1 MTYVPGEEAA
11 VIGTKSGV
19 VLSHVTYTRLLDKK
33 NPWRRLEPVSDDQ
46 DYKATVCSFNSK
58 GTFLAVGFDVGAV
71 ELWMVATVHLKC
83 RTLML
88 PETVAAAYDDYPLPK
103 PGKRPEA
110 ALWCCVALAWAP
122 DNRHIVAAYNHSDY
136 AKVAQPGLLVLWSVT
151 DGSVVAYVRQPT
163 WLVHI
168 ALSPV
173 TRGRCLVSCY
183 TGHVRIIDFS
193 LSDDEDDGSC
203 TDCKQET
210 LLWDPNAETDLST
223 DQSLLSTSTAAATA
237 AAGAVDSTAKAK
249 PKPVTASKAG
259 RALWSRDGSTAYILT
274 YTHQILA
281 VAAQHSSSSSSKGA
295 PAVLARCEFNT
306 VSPSTFELT
315 ADGDALLLS
324 TNRGICLVPTDTL
337 DVGSAQFFGER
348 QNRYNAKQYFG
359 TCTAGDIEGQ
369 GRLSVIGN
377 ASMTRQEKGELLVYH
392 VDADGKVSTQDSI
405 IHNVCSLLSLHRYC
419 LVASVDCS
427 VLYFLTFYYCVCS
440 VCLQYLLINDNSTA
454 LSY

>member
-1 MTYVPGEEAA
+1 VHSLDASARLISTITQASNMTYVPGEEAA

-19 VLSHVTYTRLLDKK
+19 VVSHVTYTRLLDKK
-33 NPWRRLEPVSDDQ
+33 NPWRRLEPVTDDQ
-46 DYKATVCSFNSK
+46 DYRATVCSFNSK
-58 GTFLAVGFDVGAV
+58 GTFLAVGYDVGAV

-88 PETVAAAYDDYPLPK
+88 PEACAAVGDDYPLLPK
-103 PGKRPEA
+103 PGKRLEA

-122 DNRHIVAAYNHSDY
+122 DNRHILAAYNHSEY
-136 AKVAQPGLLVLWSVT
+136 ARVAQPGLLVLWSVT

-163 WLVHI
+163 WLVDI

-193 LSDDEDDGSC
+193 LSDDDDDGSC
-203 TDCKQET
+203 TYCKQET
-210 LLWDPNAETDLST
+210 LLYDPNAVAVKDEISI
-223 DQSLLSTSTAAATA
+223 DQSSLSSPTAAAA
-237 AAGAVDSTAKAK
+237 AAAADTTKAK

-259 RALWSRDGSTAYILT
+259 RALWSKDGTAAYILT

-281 VAAQHSSSSSSKGA
+281 VAAQHSSSSSSSGT
-295 PAVLARCEFNT
+295 PAVLARCEFGT

-337 DVGSAQFFGER
+337 DVDSAQFFGER

-392 VDADGKVSTQDSI
+392 VDADGKVSTYYDTHYVSAI
-405 IHNVCSLLSLHRYC
+405 MCFYS
-419 LVASVDCS
+419 AS
-427 VLYFLTFYYCVCS
+427 
-440 VCLQYLLINDNSTA
+440 N
-454 LSY
+454 

>member
-19 VLSHVTYTRLLDKK
+19 VVSHVTYTRLLDKK
-33 NPWRRLEPVSDDQ
+33 NPWRRLEPVTDDQ
-46 DYKATVCSFNSK
+46 DYRATVCSFNSK

-88 PETVAAAYDDYPLPK
+88 PDACAAAEDDYPLPK

-110 ALWCCVALAWAP
+110 ALWCCVALSWAP
-122 DNRHIVAAYNHSDY
+122 DNRHILAAYNHSEY
-136 AKVAQPGLLVLWSVT
+136 ARVAQPGLLVLWSVT
-151 DGSVVAYVRQPT
+151 DGAVVAYVRQPT
-163 WLVHI
+163 WLVDV

-193 LSDDEDDGSC
+193 LSDEDDDGSC
-203 TDCKQET
+203 TYCKQET
-210 LLWDPNAETDLST
+210 LLYDPNAVAVKNEISI
-223 DQSLLSTSTAAATA
+223 DQSSLSSPTAAAA
-237 AAGAVDSTAKAK
+237 AAAADTAKAK
-249 PKPVTASKAG
+249 AKPVTASKAG
-259 RALWSRDGSTAYILT
+259 RAQWSRDGSTAYILT

-281 VAAQHSSSSSSKGA
+281 VATQHSSGSSGT
-295 PAVLARCEFNT
+295 PAVLARCEFGT

-337 DVGSAQFFGER
+337 DVDSAQFFGER

-392 VDADGKVSTQDSI
+392 VDADGKVSTYYD
-405 IHNVCSLLSLHRYC
+405 IHNTLCISKFQLPLL
-419 LVASVDCS
+419 AFSVDRS
-427 VLYFLTFYYCVCS
+427 IV
-440 VCLQYLLINDNSTA
+440 
-454 LSY
+454 